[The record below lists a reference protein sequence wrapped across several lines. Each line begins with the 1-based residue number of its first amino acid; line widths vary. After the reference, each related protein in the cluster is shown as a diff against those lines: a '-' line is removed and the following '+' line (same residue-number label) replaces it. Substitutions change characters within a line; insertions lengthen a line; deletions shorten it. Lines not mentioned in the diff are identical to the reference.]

1 MASIDKGA
9 ENNLFF
15 LSGQEEKTIP
25 YGWGGMP
32 AFTQP
37 DADAYRTITVRFRN
51 EEDLREFATKIGH
64 LNITP
69 KTKAFWF
76 PVRDKKANSLLRW
89 FGDTSEE

>member
-1 MASIDKGA
+1 MASIDKSA

-15 LSGQEEKTIP
+15 LSGQEEEPNP
-25 YGWGGMP
+25 YGWAGMP
-32 AFTQP
+32 QFEQP
-37 DADAYRTITVRFRN
+37 DADAFRTLTVRFRN
-51 EEDLREFATKIGH
+51 EEDLKEFATRIGN